1 MPHDQRHPFSYPV
14 AARYAGMASSPL
26 KDIFALAARE
36 NVISFAGGIPDPQL
50 FDLGAVTET
59 YDWVLTHHGVRALQ
73 YGVSEGETELRRS
86 EEHTSELQS
95 RGHLVCRL
103 QLVKKK
109 VAY

>member
-36 NVISFAGGIPDPQL
+36 NVISFAGGIPDPPL

-59 YDWVLTHHGVRALQ
+59 YDCMLTLHAVRALQ
-73 YGVSEGETELRRS
+73 YGHIDAETALREQAARR
-86 EEHTSELQS
+86 L
-95 RGHLVCRL
+95 CRCL
-103 QLVKKK
+103 PTD
-109 VAY
+109 AS